1 MRETKYYKGY
11 GIVSG
16 DGLFNDIVKGV
27 TSVLSSNRTKDVITE
42 GAKAIARSAGDK
54 AGTKLVEK
62 LTAPKASP
70 KTKAKPSK
78 SSEEALK
85 DIYGSSILGQ
95 GIRKI

>member
-16 DGLFNDIVKGV
+16 NGLFDDIVNGV

-54 AGTKLVEK
+54 ATTKLVELLQKQKQSYQRVVRK
-62 LTAPKASP
+62 L
-70 KTKAKPSK
+70 
-78 SSEEALK
+78 
-85 DIYGSSILGQ
+85 
-95 GIRKI
+95 

>member
-1 MRETKYYKGY
+1 MRQTDYYKGY
-11 GIVSG
+11 GYVSR
-16 DGLFNDIVKGV
+16 DGMLNGIVKGV

-62 LTAPKASP
+62 ITS
-70 KTKAKPSK
+70 AKIPRGRANPQRN
-78 SSEEALK
+78 SEETLK
-85 DIYGSSILGQ
+85 DIYGNSIIGR